1 MRFIVGSG
9 MSDLM
14 IKRIFDRMDKGSD
27 HLGTM
32 TFSDSS
38 LAYQEFHEKVSS
50 ISSSSSS
57 LSGTVNAVGFG
68 VVAAVHSMAV
78 SCF

>member
-50 ISSSSSS
+50 ISSSA
-57 LSGTVNAVGFG
+57 SGQMNAV
-68 VVAAVHSMAV
+68 V
-78 SCF
+78 